1 MMSSQLA
8 FHLRR
13 WKDSITLTHE
23 KQDNFTGYCKIKTVA
38 EIIKRHTNNENC
50 KSFKLD
56 LD

>member
-1 MMSSQLA
+1 MMSSQLT

-13 WKDSITLTHE
+13 WKDSIILTHE
-23 KQDNFTGYCKIKTVA
+23 KQDNFTGYCKIKTVT